1 MEFARGSDPLKFN
14 DPTTLQGFGSLF
26 GLRMA
31 EIWEIWTLKSN
42 LVFGD
47 LKIKSRIG
55 GECGEWMWSMIWPSF
70 WDLLSEFAKIALA
83 SFCTHWLSNCINNCK
98 EFHSFYT
105 LIWLSNMLNTISIVR
120 KTSNH
125 YLCYVFHSLFL
136 ISGLFLV
143 DETIQKYFL

>member
-14 DPTTLQGFGSLF
+14 DPTTLQVFGSLF

-55 GECGEWMWSMIWPSF
+55 GECGE
-70 WDLLSEFAKIALA
+70 
-83 SFCTHWLSNCINNCK
+83 
-98 EFHSFYT
+98 
-105 LIWLSNMLNTISIVR
+105 
-120 KTSNH
+120 
-125 YLCYVFHSLFL
+125 
-136 ISGLFLV
+136 
-143 DETIQKYFL
+143 